1 MDASPAKK
9 LDFKP
14 IDTVVE
20 KAVPLVGLPE
30 LANVPE
36 VDASKE
42 DVDDE
47 PLLRENPN
55 RFVLF
60 PIKYHEV
67 CPSYTTRSSRVLC
80 RDERLP
86 KD

>member
-1 MDASPAKK
+1 MQAATALETLKMDASPAKK
-9 LDFKP
+9 LNFKP
-14 IDTVVE
+14 ADTAHE

-30 LANVPE
+30 LANVSE
-36 VDASKE
+36 VDAPKE

-67 CPSYTTRSSRVLC
+67 YFPYTTRS
-80 RDERLP
+80 
-86 KD
+86 